1 MRVPSPSNRRH
12 TRIRTRIVLRVGA
25 LVAALAVVVG
35 VSTYYIVRDVLL
47 EEREQSTADQF
58 SANAALVGSAL
69 RTDDVDEVA
78 LLSSLRP
85 EVRARELLFRDG
97 EWFTSSLR
105 VQPGDLPPS
114 LLEAIDGGRTV
125 SQRFRA
131 DDSLLLAI
139 GTPLADGDRYVE
151 VFSLDDVQRTLAT
164 LRTTLAVVGA
174 LATILGMLVAGFI
187 GRRIARP
194 LESVSQEAAGIA
206 DGDLST
212 RLDDHADEE
221 VARIAASFNRMA
233 DALEERIE
241 RESRF
246 AADVSHELR
255 SPLTT
260 LLNTVSVLE
269 HRRNELSDEG
279 AEALT
284 LLAGDVKRFERM
296 VADLIEV
303 SKHDAGSMR
312 VELEEL
318 AVTPTIETILRRLG
332 HDGIPLQTSP
342 AADGSLVSIDIQR
355 LSVVFR
361 NVIENAVAYGGGPTQ
376 ITVEAD
382 DDTVRIC
389 VDDAGP
395 GLDPG
400 ERERVFE
407 RFARGTHGERRSTA
421 DGSGLGLSLA
431 RENMTRM
438 NGAIRAEPGPDGT
451 GARFVLTLPRA
462 DA

>member
-1 MRVPSPSNRRH
+1 MQEPTPHARRR

-25 LVAALAVVVG
+25 LVAGLAVVVG
-35 VSTYYIVRDVLL
+35 VSTYYIVRDVLV
-47 EEREQSTADQF
+47 EERERSTADQF
-58 SANAALVGSAL
+58 SSNATLVSAAL
-69 RTDDVDEVA
+69 RTDAVDEVA

-97 EWFTSSLR
+97 EWFTSSLQ
-105 VQPGDLPPS
+105 VQPGDLPEP
-114 LLEAIDGGRTV
+114 LLEAIDGGATV
-125 SQRFRA
+125 SQRFRVE
-131 DDSLLLAI
+131 DSLLVAI
-139 GTPLADGDRYVE
+139 GTPLPDGDRYVE
-151 VFSLDDVQRTLAT
+151 VFSLDDVQSTLAT
-164 LRTTLAVVGA
+164 LRTTLAVVGT
-174 LATILGMLVAGFI
+174 LATVVGMAVAGLI
-187 GRRIARP
+187 GRRVARP
-194 LESVSQEAAGIA
+194 LESVSLAAAGIA
-206 DGDLST
+206 DGDLRT

-269 HRRNELSDEG
+269 HRRDELSEEA

-296 VADLIEV
+296 VADLIEI

-318 AVTPTIETILRRLG
+318 AVVPALETILRRLG
-332 HDGIPLQTSP
+332 HERVPLRASTS
-342 AADGSLVSIDIQR
+342 AGEALALIDLQR
-355 LSVVFR
+355 LSVVVR
-361 NVIENAVAYGGGPTQ
+361 NVVENAIAYGGGATQ
-376 ITVEAD
+376 ITVDAD
-382 DDTVRIC
+382 ADAVRVS

-395 GLDPG
+395 GLEQS
-400 ERERVFE
+400 ERERVFD

-438 NGAIRAEPGPDGT
+438 RGTIHAEPGPGGR
-451 GARFVLTLPRA
+451 GARFVLTLPRTER
-462 DA
+462 

>member
-1 MRVPSPSNRRH
+1 MQVPPPSPRRH
-12 TRIRTRIVLRVGA
+12 TRIRTHIILRVGA

-58 SANAALVGSAL
+58 STNAALVGAAL
-69 RTDDVDEVA
+69 RGDDVDEVA

-105 VQPGDLPPS
+105 VQPGDLPGA
-114 LLEAIDGGRTV
+114 LLDAIDDGRTV

-139 GTPLADGDRYVE
+139 GTPLPDGDRYVE
-151 VFSLDDVQRTLAT
+151 VFSLDDVQNTLAT
-164 LRTTLAVVGA
+164 LRTTLVIVGA
-174 LATILGMLVAGFI
+174 LATALGMAVAGLI

-194 LESVSQEAAGIA
+194 LESVSRAAADIA
-206 DGDLST
+206 DGDLGT

-221 VARIAASFNRMA
+221 VSRIAASFNRMA

-269 HRRNELSDEG
+269 HRRDELSEEG

-296 VADLIEV
+296 VADLIEI

-318 AVTPTIETILRRLG
+318 AVVPAIETILRRLG
-332 HDGIPLQTSP
+332 HDGVPLQAST
-342 AADGSLVSIDIQR
+342 AATTSLVSIDVQR
-355 LSVVFR
+355 LSVVVR
-361 NVIENAVAYGGGPTQ
+361 NVIENAIAYGGGPTQ
-376 ITVEAD
+376 ITIDAD
-382 DDTVRIC
+382 DGSVRIC

-400 ERERVFE
+400 ERERVFD

-431 RENMTRM
+431 RENMACMHGT
-438 NGAIRAEPGPDGT
+438 IRAEPGPGGT
-451 GARFVLTLPRA
+451 GARFALTLPRV

>member
-1 MRVPSPSNRRH
+1 MQVPPSSTRRH
-12 TRIRTRIVLRVGA
+12 TRIRTHIVLRVGA
-25 LVAALAVVVG
+25 LVAALAIAVG

-58 SANAALVGSAL
+58 SANAALVGAAL

-78 LLSSLRP
+78 LLASLRP
-85 EVRARELLFRDG
+85 DVRARELLFRDG
-97 EWFTSSLR
+97 EWFTSSIR
-105 VQPGDLPPS
+105 VQPGDLPGA
-114 LLEAIDGGRTV
+114 LLDAIDDGGTV

-139 GTPLADGDRYVE
+139 GTPLPDGDRYVE
-151 VFSLDDVQRTLAT
+151 VFSLDDVQSTLAT
-164 LRTTLAVVGA
+164 LRTTLVVVGA
-174 LATILGMLVAGFI
+174 LATALGMAVAGLI

-194 LESVSQEAAGIA
+194 LESVSLAAAGIA

-269 HRRNELSDEG
+269 HRRDELSDEG

-296 VADLIEV
+296 VADLIEI

-318 AVTPTIETILRRLG
+318 AVVSAIETILRRLG
-332 HDGIPLQTSP
+332 HDGIPLQASS
-342 AADGSLVSIDIQR
+342 AAAASLVSIDVQR

-376 ITVEAD
+376 ITIDAD
-382 DDTVRIC
+382 DTWVRISI
-389 VDDAGP
+389 DDAGP
-395 GLDPG
+395 GLDLG
-400 ERERVFE
+400 ERERVFD

-438 NGAIRAEPGPDGT
+438 HGEIRAEPGPGGT